1 MSQGKINF
9 SHKKLIILDR
19 DGVINHDSANY
30 IKSVAEFH
38 PLEGSLTAIKK
49 LNDAGKL
56 VTIAT
61 NQSGIA
67 RGFFSE
73 KTLHDMHQHLEILL
87 AQQHG
92 AIDAIV
98 YCPHGPDDHCECRK
112 PKAGMLKVLL
122 QQFNVKVEQALLI
135 GDAYRDLQAA
145 HSIGMDAILLK
156 TGKGEKT
163 LVEHM
168 ITVPVYNDLLSATQ
182 AILNG

>member
-1 MSQGKINF
+1 MSQHKINF
-9 SHKKLIILDR
+9 SDKKLIILDR
-19 DGVINHDSANY
+19 DGVINQDSANF

-38 PLEGSLTAIKK
+38 PIVGSLAAIKK
-49 LNDAGKL
+49 LNDAGKR

-73 KTLHDMHQHLEILL
+73 TTLDAMHQYLKTLL
-87 AQQHG
+87 AERHG
-92 AIDAIV
+92 TIDAIV
-98 YCPHGPDDHCECRK
+98 YCPHGPDDHCVCRK

-122 QQFNVKVEQALLI
+122 KQFNVQVEQALLI

-163 LVEHM
+163 LAEHT
-168 ITVPVYNDLLSATQ
+168 I
-182 AILNG
+182 NGSSV